1 MRVRVVVA
9 GAVDGVKDAIS
20 SFMETVTKRMIMS
33 VFVVISHITLV
44 LLGGANR
51 GTSSLFYSNL
61 AGRVTVVDNV
71 KIATMRREGV
81 VLGIESLL
89 GVTGSLLVVG
99 GGIKAGVTLF
109 DSEGSG
115 DGTGT
120 LTVLVFR
127 DVDLGGDNRLGDR
140 AVDGS

>member
-1 MRVRVVVA
+1 MRRGSAGVRVRVVVA
-9 GAVDGVKDAIS
+9 GAVDGMKDAIS
-20 SFMETVTKRMIMS
+20 SFMETVTKRMIVS

-61 AGRVTVVDNV
+61 AGRVTAVDDI
-71 KIATMRREGV
+71 KIATMRGEGV

-89 GVTGSLLVVG
+89 NVTGSLLVVG
-99 GGIKAGVTLF
+99 GGIEAGVTLF

-127 DVDLGGDNRLGDR
+127 DVDL
-140 AVDGS
+140 

>member
-1 MRVRVVVA
+1 
-9 GAVDGVKDAIS
+9 
-20 SFMETVTKRMIMS
+20 MIVS

-61 AGRVTVVDNV
+61 AGRVAVVDDV
-71 KIATMRREGV
+71 KIATMGREVV
-81 VLGIESLL
+81 VLGSEGLL

-99 GGIKAGVTLF
+99 GDVEPGVTLL
-109 DSEGSG
+109 DREGSS

-120 LTVLVFR
+120 LTVLVLR